1 MQVFKEKTLLKAAI
15 KAEKSKG
22 QTIGLVPTMGALH
35 QGHLSLVKQAL
46 QTCDQVIVSIF
57 VNPTQFDN
65 PADLEKY
72 PRTLEEDIKLLKE
85 ASENLWVFAPTAN
98 ELYGENIS
106 SEHFNFDGLEQ
117 VMEGKY
123 RNGHF
128 DGVGTIVKRL
138 FIVVEPHQA
147 FFGEKDFQQ
156 LQIIRKLTEK
166 EGLPVEIIG
175 CPILREDNGLARSSR
190 NERLD
195 STQREKA
202 SFIYQTLLNTKELFG
217 TKSAEYIHDWV
228 KEQFKNHPV
237 LELEYF
243 EIANIQTLKKINQ
256 KKEGN
261 TYRAFIAAYA
271 GEIRL
276 IDNIALNNE
285 E

>member
-1 MQVFKEKTLLKAAI
+1 MQVFKEKTPLKAAI
-15 KAEKSKG
+15 NAEKSKAKI
-22 QTIGLVPTMGALH
+22 IGLVPTMGALH
-35 QGHLSLVKQAL
+35 HGHLSLVKQAL
-46 QTCDQVIVSIF
+46 QSCDRVIISIF

-72 PRTLEEDIKLLKE
+72 PRTLDEDIKLLEE
-85 ASENLWVFAPTAN
+85 ASDHLWIFAPPAN

-106 SEHFNFDGLEQ
+106 SEQFNFDGLEQ

-138 FIVVEPHQA
+138 FTIVEPHKA

-156 LQIIRKLTEK
+156 LQIVRKLTEK
-166 EGLPVEIIG
+166 AELPVEIIG

-195 STQREKA
+195 KEQREEA
-202 SFIYQTLLNTKELFG
+202 SFIYQTLLKTRELFG
-217 TKSAEYIHDWV
+217 TKSADYIHNWV

-237 LELEYF
+237 LKLEYF
-243 EIANIQTLKKINQ
+243 EIANTQTLKKINR
-256 KKEGN
+256 KRKGHN
-261 TYRAFIAAYA
+261 YRAFIAAYA
-271 GEIRL
+271 GDIRL